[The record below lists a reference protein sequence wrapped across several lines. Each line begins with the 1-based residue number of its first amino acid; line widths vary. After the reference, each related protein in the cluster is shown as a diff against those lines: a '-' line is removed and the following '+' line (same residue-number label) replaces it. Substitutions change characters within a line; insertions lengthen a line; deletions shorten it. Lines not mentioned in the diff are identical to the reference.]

1 MSRVVKRSLKESG
14 WRAALNTVGVI
25 LLTQG
30 ASLIQ
35 QGDYIVGGA
44 MVVAGFA
51 LFLISN
57 YLGGACDECGEK
69 A

>member
-1 MSRVVKRSLKESG
+1 MGMVSKRSLKESG

-51 LFLISN
+51 LFLVSN
-57 YLGGACDECGEK
+57 YLGAG
-69 A
+69 

>member
-1 MSRVVKRSLKESG
+1 MSRAVKRSLKESG
-14 WRAALNTVGVI
+14 WKAALNTVGVI

-57 YLGGACDECGEK
+57 YLGSG
-69 A
+69 

>member
-1 MSRVVKRSLKESG
+1 MGRAVKGSLKESG
-14 WRAALNTVGVI
+14 WKAALNTVGVI

-57 YLGGACDECGEK
+57 YLGSG
-69 A
+69 

>member
-1 MSRVVKRSLKESG
+1 MSGVSKRSLKESG

-51 LFLISN
+51 LFLVSN
-57 YLGGACDECGEK
+57 YIGAG
-69 A
+69 

>member
-14 WRAALNTVGVI
+14 WRAALNTVAVV

-35 QGDYIVGGA
+35 GGDYIVGGA

-51 LFLISN
+51 LFLASN
-57 YLGGACDECGEK
+57 YFGGAGNGCGEE

>member
-1 MSRVVKRSLKESG
+1 MSRVSKRSLKESG

-51 LFLISN
+51 LFLVSN
-57 YLGGACDECGEK
+57 YLGSG
-69 A
+69 

>member
-1 MSRVVKRSLKESG
+1 MGMVSKRSLKESG

-35 QGDYIVGGA
+35 NGDYIVGGA

-51 LFLISN
+51 LFLVSN
-57 YLGGACDECGEK
+57 YLGSG
-69 A
+69 

>member
-1 MSRVVKRSLKESG
+1 MSGVSKRSLKESG

-51 LFLISN
+51 LFLASN
-57 YLGGACDECGEK
+57 YLGAG
-69 A
+69 